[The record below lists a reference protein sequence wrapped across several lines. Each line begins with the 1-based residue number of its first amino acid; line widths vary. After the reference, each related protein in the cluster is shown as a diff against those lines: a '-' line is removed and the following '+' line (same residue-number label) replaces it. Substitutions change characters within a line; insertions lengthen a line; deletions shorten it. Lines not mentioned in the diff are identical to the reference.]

1 MQRRRNTGAML
12 ILPMITLLRE
22 FLIVSCVLCVP
33 QVDSSLYQIKHCL
46 SLVLYVKYST
56 QRVVSRRNI
65 ALGFASCYICLSPT
79 LFVLYFPYSTR
90 GSALSSTY
98 RFKVSKISNSPK
110 LYPKAMML
118 MWHLKSF
125 SIYTLYLIQFP
136 QVGWCFYHKMIILFV
151 T

>member
-1 MQRRRNTGAML
+1 MQHRRNTGAMP

-46 SLVLYVKYST
+46 SLVLYGKYST

-79 LFVLYFPYSTR
+79 LFVLYFLYITR
-90 GSALSSTY
+90 GSALSNTYICCPPPLAVLGPTGPGYFHNFCSTLIEHT
-98 RFKVSKISNSPK
+98 FFLST
-110 LYPKAMML
+110 
-118 MWHLKSF
+118 
-125 SIYTLYLIQFP
+125 SIQCVWNVLELPLID
-136 QVGWCFYHKMIILFV
+136 L
-151 T
+151 

>member
-1 MQRRRNTGAML
+1 MQHRQNTGAMS

-22 FLIVSCVLCVP
+22 FLIVLCVLCVP

-46 SLVLYVKYST
+46 MLVLYGKYST

-79 LFVLYFPYSTR
+79 LFMLYFPYSTC

-98 RFKVSKISNSPK
+98 IYIYHFHTSLQREEKVYKWYNSIAISAQECINK
-110 LYPKAMML
+110 K
-118 MWHLKSF
+118 
-125 SIYTLYLIQFP
+125 
-136 QVGWCFYHKMIILFV
+136 
-151 T
+151 